1 MSKKLFIS
9 ADIEGTAG
17 ICNWRET
24 EKGGDLYEKFAAL
37 MTAEVAAAA
46 QAALDLGWEVTIKD
60 AHDSARN
67 IDPEKLPAGCRLI
80 RGWTG
85 EPLCMMAG
93 LETGHFDAAAYTGYH
108 ADAYSSGNP
117 LAHTMTPSAHR
128 VTLNDRNASEF
139 TLNAYAAAE
148 LGVPS
153 VFLSGDAALCR
164 DARELLPAIT
174 AVPTKTGIGGAVIS
188 KTPAEVCREIYDGMK
203 RALLSDPAPC
213 LPRLPEHFELEIEY
227 SKHTDAQRCACYP
240 GAQRVDAKTVRFGA
254 DSFAEINRAILF
266 IL

>member
-1 MSKKLFIS
+1 M
-9 ADIEGTAG
+9 
-17 ICNWRET
+17 
-24 EKGGDLYEKFAAL
+24 
-37 MTAEVAAAA
+37 
-46 QAALDLGWEVTIKD
+46 
-60 AHDSARN
+60 
-67 IDPEKLPAGCRLI
+67 
-80 RGWTG
+80 
-85 EPLCMMAG
+85 
-93 LETGHFDAAAYTGYH
+93 
-108 ADAYSSGNP
+108 
-117 LAHTMTPSAHR
+117 
-128 VTLNDRNASEF
+128 TLNGRTASEF

-164 DARELLPAIT
+164 DARELLPTIT

>member
-85 EPLCMMAG
+85 
-93 LETGHFDAAAYTGYH
+93 
-108 ADAYSSGNP
+108 
-117 LAHTMTPSAHR
+117 
-128 VTLNDRNASEF
+128 
-139 TLNAYAAAE
+139 
-148 LGVPS
+148 
-153 VFLSGDAALCR
+153 AALH
-164 DARELLPAIT
+164 D
-174 AVPTKTGIGGAVIS
+174 GGA
-188 KTPAEVCREIYDGMK
+188 
-203 RALLSDPAPC
+203 
-213 LPRLPEHFELEIEY
+213 
-227 SKHTDAQRCACYP
+227 
-240 GAQRVDAKTVRFGA
+240 
-254 DSFAEINRAILF
+254 
-266 IL
+266 

>member
-17 ICNWRET
+17 ICNWSEA

-108 ADAYSSGNP
+108 ADAFSSGNP

-128 VTLNDRNASEF
+128 VTLNGSPASEF

-164 DARELLPAIT
+164 DARAFAHNYRCPHKNRRRRSRDFKDPRRGLPRNIRRHEART
-174 AVPTKTGIGGAVIS
+174 AVRS
-188 KTPAEVCREIYDGMK
+188 
-203 RALLSDPAPC
+203 RAMPAP
-213 LPRLPEHFELEIEY
+213 P
-227 SKHTDAQRCACYP
+227 S
-240 GAQRVDAKTVRFGA
+240 GAF
-254 DSFAEINRAILF
+254 
-266 IL
+266 